1 MSLIELEG
9 LEKTY
14 PLGDQRTFVLRNI
27 DLEIEKAIRGFTL
40 IELLIVI
47 AIIGLLAGIVLVS
60 LGGAKEKA
68 RIVEA
73 KSMLSSIRTAIMR
86 LDLDTSEWPS
96 PGTAVHQTPWTVW
109 TSGAGNEVW
118 DLNSE
123 DAGLTQNDSN
133 PVYPGWLGPYI
144 NSIPLDPWGN
154 PYFFDS
160 DYEVDADENPCDG
173 VACTV
178 DAKVVVIGSFGPD
191 GTGQNDYNPDDVIF
205 ILAR

>member
-1 MSLIELEG
+1 MIKSENMPER
-9 LEKTY
+9 K
-14 PLGDQRTFVLRNI
+14 
-27 DLEIEKAIRGFTL
+27 IRGFTL

-60 LGGAKEKA
+60 LGGAREKA
-68 RIVEA
+68 KIVQAE
-73 KSMLSSIRTAIMR
+73 SMISSIRIAMMR

-96 PGTAVHQTPWTVW
+96 PGAAAHQTPWTVW
-109 TSGAGNEVW
+109 TLGGGNEVW

-133 PVYPGWLGPYI
+133 PVYPNWQGPYI

-154 PYFFDS
+154 PYFYDS
-160 DYEVDADENPCDG
+160 DYDVDADGNPCDG
-173 VACTV
+173 MGGCTV
-178 DAKVVVIGSFGPD
+178 DAQVVVVGSFGPN
-191 GTGQNDYNPDDVIF
+191 GTGPNVYNSDDVIF